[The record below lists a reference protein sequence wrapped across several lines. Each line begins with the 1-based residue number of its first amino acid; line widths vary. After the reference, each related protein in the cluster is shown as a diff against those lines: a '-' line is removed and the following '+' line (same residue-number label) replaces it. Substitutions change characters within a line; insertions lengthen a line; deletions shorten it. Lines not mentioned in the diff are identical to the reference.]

1 MKRSFLTMLTAI
13 IFINTAVNHLVSVT
27 SISIKQASLLF
38 ISIRPVYL
46 DKYKITAKLS
56 LAFLNACSYT
66 IVTNECSEE

>member
-46 DKYKITAKLS
+46 DKYKITEKLS